1 MVSRH
6 FEPAGCDTS
15 ESTHSCS
22 DPNGSSTEPVPPLL
36 LIFET
41 KRSTAEEGDAKI
53 INTNNITDTD
63 PEPCKRM
70 HRHRRCICEP
80 LQYTL
85 VCSARPAW
93 REMGPEKCGF
103 FVIAVTYGSY
113 ILVP

>member
-85 VCSARPAW
+85 YAAPDPR
-93 REMGPEKCGF
+93 GEKW
-103 FVIAVTYGSY
+103 
-113 ILVP
+113 VPRNAAFL